1 MSGCRI
7 VFVKYLVLIG
17 GVFLPSF
24 FVGGILHADS
34 ILLKNEK
41 ELKGLVVEKHADR
54 IILSTEKGEI
64 PILLTGIKDIQYDA
78 PEQNFFKAGKSY
90 EGENKLGQALAYYE
104 KALEVNS
111 NFEEAKMAALAVRNR
126 FWANSTEGPRGEIE
140 KQQAVY
146 DAWEKGGGSAEEAIK
161 KKEKEQAELL
171 KERLGIT
178 LKKRGDWAFIE
189 NLDSAKAAFLAGL
202 RRNDRLVSADG
213 ESLRYLNLEV
223 IRKVLLVPR
232 FSNFNLEFDRD
243 CFLKKE
249 KASARLNDLGLKL
262 TLQHQGLIVQPTEEG
277 SAAQT
282 AGIRSQ
288 DLLTHVNGVATRYM
302 PLKDVVR
309 LIEDSNQEKISFTVR
324 RSALLARG

>member
-1 MSGCRI
+1 MSARRI
-7 VFVKYLVLIG
+7 IFFRFVAFIG
-17 GVFLPSF
+17 GGFLPSF
-24 FVGGILHADS
+24 FVCSFLYADS
-34 ILLKNEK
+34 IILKNEK

-64 PILLTGIKDIQYDA
+64 PILLTRIKDIQYDA

-90 EGENKLGQALAYYE
+90 EGANKLGQALAYYE
-104 KALEVNS
+104 KALEVNP
-111 NFEEAKMAALAVRNR
+111 NFEEAKIAALGVRNR
-126 FWANSTEGPRGEIE
+126 FWANSAEGPRSEIE

-146 DAWEKGGGSAEEAIK
+146 DAWEKGSASAEEVIK

-178 LKKRGDWAFIE
+178 LEKRGDWAFIE
-189 NLDSAKAAFLAGL
+189 NLDSTKAAFLAGV

-213 ESLRYLNLEV
+213 DSLRYLNLEV
-223 IRKVLLVPR
+223 VRKYLLVPR

-249 KASARLNDLGLKL
+249 NASARLNDLGLKL
-262 TLQHQGLIVQPTEEG
+262 RLQYQGLIAQSVEEG
-277 SAAQT
+277 TAAQT
-282 AGIRSQ
+282 AGMKNQ

-309 LIEDSNQEKISFTVR
+309 LIENPRQEKILLTVR